1 MLPDRR
7 KSKSFAT
14 LGQGIEHEIGGIW
27 WSFATFKEVS
37 VKITLDPKQLE
48 TIKAMLDK
56 VVNVA
61 EKIATEMKRAND
73 LKEKEKANKQ

>member
-1 MLPDRR
+1 
-7 KSKSFAT
+7 
-14 LGQGIEHEIGGIW
+14 
-27 WSFATFKEVS
+27 
-37 VKITLDPKQLE
+37 VKIVLDPKQLE

-73 LKEKEKANKQ
+73 LKGKEVQAKEA